1 MTKLEQLEKDL
12 LERLDC
18 DMKYILAEQYPE
30 DMLHDYVDSAV
41 PIHDHELL
49 QVFFEEGSNLT
60 IHDHQGLWEYD
71 KSLTPFM
78 NVTKLIQTGIYCY
91 LSQAAFKWLDEQ
103 QEQM

>member
-1 MTKLEQLEKDL
+1 MTKLEQLERDL
-12 LERLDC
+12 LKQLDYE
-18 DMKYILAEQYPE
+18 MKYILAEQYPG
-30 DMLHDYVDSAV
+30 DMLHDYIDSAV
-41 PIHDHELL
+41 PIHNHELL
-49 QVFFEEGSNLT
+49 QTFFEEGSDLT
-60 IHDHQGLWEYD
+60 IHDQGLWEYD

>member
-1 MTKLEQLEKDL
+1 MTKLEQFEKDL
-12 LERLDC
+12 LEQLND

-30 DMLHDYVDSAV
+30 DMLYEYIDSAV

-49 QVFFEEGSNLT
+49 HVFFEEGSNLT
-60 IHDHQGLWEYD
+60 IHDQGLWEYD
-71 KSLTPFM
+71 ESLTPFM
-78 NVTKLIQTGIYCY
+78 NVTKLIQTGIYCH